1 MTSGLLK
8 SRATKNRLFHENIL
22 LGTPETKIRYTTY
35 RQVYFKTVRAAK
47 KLYFTCKLRDNAKNP
62 KKTWQ
67 TLNEILD
74 KENRTETVDKI
85 NINGQTETDPKK
97 IATHFNTFFTCA
109 GKAISD
115 SVPPVAKQP
124 EDYINYNRDIPIL
137 NLTNTT
143 PAHVKKVIRSLAPKQ
158 SRDVSGISTKMIKMV
173 GDEISTP
180 LAHIFNLSLT
190 SGNFPMSFKQCRVIP
205 IFKSGDRLECDNYRP
220 ISLLSSISKILE
232 KIVAEKLVQHLLSND
247 LLYNFQFGFLPKR
260 TTEQNLLHIVNYI
273 TNALNE
279 NKYCIGIFLDLKKAF
294 DVCSHDILLKKLQ
307 KMGIK
312 DTAYTWFK
320 SYLQGRTQCVD
331 ISNNFSDFA
340 ELDISVIQGSTL
352 GPLLFLCYI
361 NDFWSATKL
370 FSVLFADD
378 TTCLAKDSNLQN
390 LISYIN
396 TELQKIANWFRSN
409 KMALNTSKTK
419 YIIFRTHGKHIN
431 PEICNIVY
439 NNTELGLEDDQNLI
453 SAIQRIHNNGEE
465 KSFKLLGVHFDE
477 YLSFDKHIVNL
488 CSHLS
493 KSLYCINRLKNF
505 VDLSSLKKLYF
516 SMVHSHI
523 AYCINIYG
531 CATQTNLE
539 KLVLKQKQ
547 AIRIICKANYRDHTG
562 PLFQQ
567 LKILP
572 LHKMIE
578 FYKVKF
584 MHSFAHK
591 KLPLSFAEM
600 WTRNNERNPNRV
612 LRYGNDIYVPPHR
625 IELVKRMPL
634 CSFPLAWNTA
644 PQEKEN
650 PIQHVFLKHLK
661 VSLLA
666 TIV

>member
-1 MTSGLLK
+1 
-8 SRATKNRLFHENIL
+8 
-22 LGTPETKIRYTTY
+22 
-35 RQVYFKTVRAAK
+35 
-47 KLYFTCKLRDNAKNP
+47 
-62 KKTWQ
+62 
-67 TLNEILD
+67 
-74 KENRTETVDKI
+74 
-85 NINGQTETDPKK
+85 
-97 IATHFNTFFTCA
+97 
-109 GKAISD
+109 
-115 SVPPVAKQP
+115 
-124 EDYINYNRDIPIL
+124 
-137 NLTNTT
+137 
-143 PAHVKKVIRSLAPKQ
+143 
-158 SRDVSGISTKMIKMV
+158 
-173 GDEISTP
+173 
-180 LAHIFNLSLT
+180 
-190 SGNFPMSFKQCRVIP
+190 
-205 IFKSGDRLECDNYRP
+205 
-220 ISLLSSISKILE
+220 
-232 KIVAEKLVQHLLSND
+232 
-247 LLYNFQFGFLPKR
+247 
-260 TTEQNLLHIVNYI
+260 
-273 TNALNE
+273 
-279 NKYCIGIFLDLKKAF
+279 
-294 DVCSHDILLKKLQ
+294 
-307 KMGIK
+307 
-312 DTAYTWFK
+312 
-320 SYLQGRTQCVD
+320 
-331 ISNNFSDFA
+331 
-340 ELDISVIQGSTL
+340 
-352 GPLLFLCYI
+352 
-361 NDFWSATKL
+361 
-370 FSVLFADD
+370 
-378 TTCLAKDSNLQN
+378 
-390 LISYIN
+390 
-396 TELQKIANWFRSN
+396 
-409 KMALNTSKTK
+409 MALNTSKTK

-600 WTRNNERNPNRV
+600 WTRNNARNPNRV
-612 LRYGNDIYVPPHR
+612 LRYGNDLYVPPHR